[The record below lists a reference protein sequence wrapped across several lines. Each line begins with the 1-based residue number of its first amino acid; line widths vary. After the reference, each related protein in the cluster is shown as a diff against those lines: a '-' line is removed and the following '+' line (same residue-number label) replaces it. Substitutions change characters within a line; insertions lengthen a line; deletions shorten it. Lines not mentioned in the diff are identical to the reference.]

1 MTRAEQITKMVEILP
16 VQDQEMI
23 LELTRKF
30 VRAWDPDF
38 TKLTP
43 IEAAELK
50 AAKEEVERGETIS
63 HEELMKELNM

>member
-1 MTRAEQITKMVEILP
+1 MVEILP

-23 LELTRKF
+23 LELTKKF

-50 AAKEEVERGETIS
+50 AAREEIERDEIIS
-63 HEELMKELNM
+63 HEELMKELDI